1 MSALCFIKVAPGK
14 VNEAAAALT
23 AIPGVRT
30 VYSVTGAVDIVAIIE
45 VIDHEKVA
53 DVVNLFVTRVPGVIG
68 TETHIAF
75 RTYRPEDIEDGFSIG
90 AEPGA

>member
-1 MSALCFIKVAPGK
+1 V
-14 VNEAAAALT
+14 V
-23 AIPGVRT
+23 
-30 VYSVTGAVDIVAIIE
+30 
-45 VIDHEKVA
+45 DHEKVA